1 LDILP
6 AVLSGKNNKQ
16 HSMTGINMRL
26 FKSKL
31 GSKTV
36 NNRILSLTILIVL
49 VMLFV
54 SSQSQAGATRY
65 ESNAWKVAIASSL
78 SLMYITNPLHAD
90 RMIFES
96 GGGESV
102 YIVRAGAQWDWE
114 EDILEFLGFKLG
126 AYLQAD
132 YAKWQSTKDAGQ
144 EGANNSIG
152 FTPVFR
158 FTRHTDLAT
167 IYLDTSIGFA
177 WISATQINDNGFG
190 SNFQFT
196 DSLSVGAL
204 FGARRQ
210 WGVGYKFNHMSNNSI
225 KLPNNGIN
233 FHLISLSYEY

>member
-1 LDILP
+1 MHLY
-6 AVLSGKNNKQ
+6 
-16 HSMTGINMRL
+16 
-26 FKSKL
+26 KSKP
-31 GSKTV
+31 GSNTV
-36 NNRILSLTILIVL
+36 NTRTISSKIFIVIVL
-49 VMLFV
+49 LFV
-54 SSQSQAGATRY
+54 SGLSHADATKY

-78 SLMYITNPLHAD
+78 SLLYITNPLHAD
-90 RMIFES
+90 RMFFDS

-102 YIVRAGAQWDWE
+102 YIIRAGAQWDWE

-132 YAKWQSTKDAGQ
+132 YAKWQSTKDASQ
-144 EGANNSIG
+144 VGANNSLG

-177 WISATQINDNGFG
+177 WISTTQINDSEFG

-196 DSLSVGAL
+196 DSLSIGAL

-233 FHLISLSYEY
+233 FHLLSVSYEY